1 MLIKKIIHHTDCSS
15 LLEIDEFIKKNI
27 NGVKTFRYYS
37 KKPYNIIKNHIYTCL
52 YYIDNI
58 CVGYGH
64 LDYEDNKIW
73 LGIMVSDSQI
83 GNKIGDKIMDD
94 LLLNSNTDVYLSV
107 DFDNKYAISLY
118 EKKQFKIVENKINHH
133 IMKLKKIK
141 LWQIH

>member
-1 MLIKKIIHHTDCSS
+1 
-15 LLEIDEFIKKNI
+15 
-27 NGVKTFRYYS
+27 
-37 KKPYNIIKNHIYTCL
+37 
-52 YYIDNI
+52 
-58 CVGYGH
+58 
-64 LDYEDNKIW
+64 
-73 LGIMVSDSQI
+73 MVSDSQI

-107 DFDNKYAISLY
+107 DFVNKYAISLY